1 VTEDNLHRLLGA
13 IEGKLTSV
21 ADALRD
27 HIEDGKKQSEVVQ
40 QIQIDVR
47 MIQGKIP
54 DDHVK
59 QHYDLNR
66 WITKE
71 KGILGS
77 MGAILVFLVS
87 RWVPG
92 AEDWFK

>member
-27 HIEDGKKQSEVVQ
+27 HIADGKEQSKVIQ
-40 QIQIDVR
+40 QIQMDVTLLNDK
-47 MIQGKIP
+47 MP
-54 DDHVK
+54 ADHVK

-77 MGAILVFLVS
+77 MGAIIVFLVS